1 MIMKEREKY
10 LIFRSYQRILNGNA
24 TEEEVLLWKLANA
37 IHTARQNGDNS
48 KEVLKDND
56 YTM

>member
-1 MIMKEREKY
+1 MKEREKY

-37 IHTARQNGDNS
+37 IHTARQNGNNG
-48 KEVLKDND
+48 KEVLRDND